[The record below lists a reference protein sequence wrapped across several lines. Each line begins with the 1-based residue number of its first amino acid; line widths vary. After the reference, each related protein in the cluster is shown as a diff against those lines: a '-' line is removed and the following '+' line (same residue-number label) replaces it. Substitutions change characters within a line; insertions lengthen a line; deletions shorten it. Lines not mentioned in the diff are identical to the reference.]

1 MLRYGPQRRNNLGS
15 TALAQRPIEIE
26 HYAGQFAP
34 LADPLAIAS
43 PCEEILA
50 EAVAIGERAA
60 LDAVWL
66 AVAVTLE
73 ALTQAAI
80 PES

>member
-1 MLRYGPQRRNNLGS
+1 MLRYGPQRRSNLGP

-26 HYAGQFAP
+26 HSAGQFAP
-34 LADPLAIAS
+34 LADPLAIAI
-43 PCEEILA
+43 PREEILA

-60 LDAVWL
+60 LDAVCL
-66 AVAVTLE
+66 AVAVALE

>member
-1 MLRYGPQRRNNLGS
+1 MLRYGPQRRNSLGS
-15 TALAQRPIEIE
+15 TALAQRPTEIE

-34 LADPLAIAS
+34 LADPLAIAI

-60 LDAVWL
+60 LDAVCL
-66 AVAVTLE
+66 AVAVALE